1 MVVGHAEA
9 SIPTPLIQAVRLLV
23 GHLYENR
30 VEEVTG
36 TITTRLKVGIDAL
49 VSPYRTLQ

>member
-1 MVVGHAEA
+1 
-9 SIPTPLIQAVRLLV
+9 V

-36 TITTRLKVGIDAL
+36 TITTRLKLGIDAL
-49 VSPYRTLQ
+49 VSPYRVLQ